1 MSSVNNQIKHPHWL
15 LFALA
20 VGGFAIGTTEF
31 ATMSVLPYIAQ
42 GLHISEP
49 KAGHLISIY
58 AIGVVIGAPLIAV
71 FAARFSRRSLLLILM
86 AFFAL
91 AHLGTMLA
99 PNYYS
104 IMLFRFLSG
113 LPHGAYFGVGALVA
127 AAMVPPAKRTQA
139 VGLMMIGLTIAT
151 TIGVP
156 LSSWL
161 AQAVGW
167 RVIFLI
173 VAVLAA
179 VTVILVALFLP
190 TSSMRGGASNAL
202 RELSALTNR
211 QIWLTLAIGAIGFGG
226 MFGIY
231 AYMASALENITGMS
245 AKIVPLVMCLY
256 GVGMTLGNIIIPRL
270 VGRHVMLGLGWLLVW
285 SAAMLALYPFAL
297 HHPYWVCIQVVL
309 IGMSGAVG
317 TLLQI
322 RLMDV
327 AKDAQTL
334 AAALNHSA
342 FNAANALGPFLGGL
356 TINAGWGWAST
367 AWVGVALAII
377 GLIVWWYTLRDERR
391 ESKEKVQQILEQL
404 FHPRKR

>member
-1 MSSVNNQIKHPHWL
+1 MKSRINQITHPHWL

-31 ATMSVLPYIAQ
+31 ATMSVLPYIAS

-49 KAGHLISIY
+49 TAGHLISIY
-58 AIGVVIGAPLIAV
+58 ALGVVIGAPVIAI

-86 AFFAL
+86 TFFAL

-99 PNYYS
+99 PNYYT

-127 AAMVPPAKRTQA
+127 AAMVPAAKRTQA

-167 RVIFLI
+167 RVVFLI
-173 VAVLAA
+173 VAALAA
-179 VTVILVALFLP
+179 MTVILVALFLP
-190 TSSMRGGASNAL
+190 TTSMQGSASNAL

-245 AKIVPLVMCLY
+245 AKMVPLVMCLY

-270 VGRHVMLGLGWLLVW
+270 VGRYVMAGLGCLLVW

-297 HHPYWVCIQVVL
+297 HHHYWICIQVIL

-367 AWVGVALAII
+367 AWVGVVLAII
-377 GLIVWWYTLRDERR
+377 GLIVWWCTLKDEHRT
-391 ESKEKVQQILEQL
+391 SKEEIQKSFL
-404 FHPRKR
+404 

>member
-1 MSSVNNQIKHPHWL
+1 MSSINNQIKHPHWL

-202 RELSALTNR
+202 RERSALTNR

-391 ESKEKVQQILEQL
+391 ESQE
-404 FHPRKR
+404 

>member
-99 PNYYS
+99 SNYYS

-231 AYMASALENITGMS
+231 AYMASALENITGLS

-377 GLIVWWYTLRDERR
+377 GLIVWWYTLRDERK
-391 ESKEKVQQILEQL
+391 ESQE
-404 FHPRKR
+404 

>member
-377 GLIVWWYTLRDERR
+377 GLIVWWYTLRVERR
-391 ESKEKVQQILEQL
+391 ESKE
-404 FHPRKR
+404 

>member
-391 ESKEKVQQILEQL
+391 ESQE
-404 FHPRKR
+404 

>member
-1 MSSVNNQIKHPHWL
+1 MNTEPNRIPHPRWL

-31 ATMSVLPYIAQ
+31 ATMSVLPYIAS
-42 GLHISEP
+42 GLNISEP
-49 KAGHLISIY
+49 VAGHLISIY
-58 AIGVVIGAPLIAV
+58 ALGVVIGAPVIAI
-71 FAARFSRRSLLLILM
+71 FGARFSRRSLLLVLM
-86 AFFAL
+86 AFFSL
-91 AHLGTMLA
+91 THLGTMLA
-99 PNYYS
+99 PGYRS
-104 IMLFRFLSG
+104 MMLFRFLSG

-127 AAMVPPAKRTQA
+127 AAMVPPDKRSQA

-161 AQAVGW
+161 TQAVGW
-167 RVIFLI
+167 RVVFLI
-173 VAVLAA
+173 VAILAA
-179 VTVILVALFLP
+179 LTVILVALFLP
-190 TSSMRGGASNAL
+190 ANCMQGGGSNAL
-202 RELSALTNR
+202 RELSALTNQ

-231 AYMASALENITGMS
+231 AYMASTLEDITGMS
-245 AKIVPLVMCLY
+245 PKSVPLVMCLY
-256 GVGMTLGNIIIPRL
+256 GVGMTLGNIIVPRM
-270 VGRHVMLGLGWLLVW
+270 VGRHVMGGLACLLAW
-285 SAAMLALYPFAL
+285 SAAMLALYPFAV
-297 HHPYWVCIQVVL
+297 HHPYWICIQVVL

-327 AKDAQTL
+327 AKEAQTL

-342 FNAANALGPFLGGL
+342 FNAANALGPYLGGL
-356 TINAGWGWAST
+356 TIAAGWGWTST

-377 GLIVWWYTLRDERR
+377 GLIVWWFTVKDEQRTAAANL
-391 ESKEKVQQILEQL
+391 Q
-404 FHPRKR
+404 

>member
-1 MSSVNNQIKHPHWL
+1 MSSANNQIKHPHWL

-71 FAARFSRRSLLLILM
+71 FAARFSRRHLLLILM

-377 GLIVWWYTLRDERR
+377 GLIVWWYTLRDERK
-391 ESKEKVQQILEQL
+391 ESQE
-404 FHPRKR
+404 

>member
-211 QIWLTLAIGAIGFGG
+211 QIWLTLTIGAIGFGG

-297 HHPYWVCIQVVL
+297 HHPYWICIQVVL

-367 AWVGVALAII
+367 AWVGVALAIL

-391 ESKEKVQQILEQL
+391 ESQE
-404 FHPRKR
+404 

>member
-1 MSSVNNQIKHPHWL
+1 MSSINNQIKHPHWL

-91 AHLGTMLA
+91 AHLGTMLT

-391 ESKEKVQQILEQL
+391 ESKE
-404 FHPRKR
+404 

>member
-285 SAAMLALYPFAL
+285 SAAMLALYPFVL

-377 GLIVWWYTLRDERR
+377 GLIVWWYTLRDERK
-391 ESKEKVQQILEQL
+391 ESQE
-404 FHPRKR
+404 

>member
-1 MSSVNNQIKHPHWL
+1 MSSINNQIKHPHWL

-391 ESKEKVQQILEQL
+391 ESKE
-404 FHPRKR
+404 

>member
-190 TSSMRGGASNAL
+190 TSSMRGGASNPL

-377 GLIVWWYTLRDERR
+377 GLIVWWYTLRDERK
-391 ESKEKVQQILEQL
+391 ESQE
-404 FHPRKR
+404 

>member
-99 PNYYS
+99 PNYYI

-297 HHPYWVCIQVVL
+297 HHPYWICIQVVL

-391 ESKEKVQQILEQL
+391 
-404 FHPRKR
+404 

>member
-1 MSSVNNQIKHPHWL
+1 MSSINNQIKHPHWL

-297 HHPYWVCIQVVL
+297 HHPYWICIQVVL

-391 ESKEKVQQILEQL
+391 ESKE
-404 FHPRKR
+404 

>member
-1 MSSVNNQIKHPHWL
+1 MSSINNQIKHPHWL

-391 ESKEKVQQILEQL
+391 ESQE
-404 FHPRKR
+404 

>member
-1 MSSVNNQIKHPHWL
+1 MNTESDRIPHPNWL

-31 ATMSVLPYIAQ
+31 ATMSVLPYIAS

-49 KAGHLISIY
+49 IAGHLISIY
-58 AIGVVIGAPLIAV
+58 ALGVVIGAPVIAI
-71 FAARFSRRSLLLILM
+71 FGARFSRRSLLLVLM

-99 PNYYS
+99 PSYNS
-104 IMLFRFLSG
+104 MMLFRFLSG

-127 AAMVPPAKRTQA
+127 AAMVTPEKRTQA
-139 VGLMMIGLTIAT
+139 VGLMMLGLTIAT
-151 TIGVP
+151 TLGVL

-167 RVIFLI
+167 RVVFFI
-173 VAVLAA
+173 VAILASI
-179 VTVILVALFLP
+179 TVILVALFLP
-190 TSSMRGGASNAL
+190 PNCMQGSGSSAV

-231 AYMASALENITGMS
+231 AYMASTLEDITGMS
-245 AKIVPLVMCLY
+245 PKSVPLVMCLY
-256 GVGMTLGNIIIPRL
+256 GVGMTLGNIIVPRL
-270 VGRHVMLGLGWLLVW
+270 VGRHVMSGLAWLLVW
-285 SAAMLALYPFAL
+285 SAVMLALYPFAV
-297 HHPYWVCIQVVL
+297 HYPYWICIQVVL

-342 FNAANALGPFLGGL
+342 FNAANALGPYLGGL
-356 TINAGWGWAST
+356 TIAAGWGWTST
-367 AWVGVALAII
+367 AWVGVILAII
-377 GLIVWWYTLRDERR
+377 GIIVWWFTVCE
-391 ESKEKVQQILEQL
+391 EKHTNIKSQL
-404 FHPRKR
+404 PK

>member
-1 MSSVNNQIKHPHWL
+1 MSYVNNQIKHPHWL

-297 HHPYWVCIQVVL
+297 HHPYWICIQVVL

-391 ESKEKVQQILEQL
+391 ESKE
-404 FHPRKR
+404 

>member
-49 KAGHLISIY
+49 KAGHLISFY

-391 ESKEKVQQILEQL
+391 ESKE
-404 FHPRKR
+404 

>member
-1 MSSVNNQIKHPHWL
+1 MSYVNNQIKHPHWL

-377 GLIVWWYTLRDERR
+377 GLIVWWYTLREERR
-391 ESKEKVQQILEQL
+391 ESKE
-404 FHPRKR
+404 

>member
-231 AYMASALENITGMS
+231 AYMASALENITGLS

-391 ESKEKVQQILEQL
+391 ESQE
-404 FHPRKR
+404 